1 MLESPCPCLICADD
15 PAAGDGRILD
25 TIRKHGWSA
34 LRIGGGAVEFAY
46 TVGLWHTFRR
56 PEIVMFGLDGEGM
69 QHWLNACV
77 ALGRER
83 GWPEPGEPFEGVLEG
98 FATQLRPVDDS
109 WRDALFGTA
118 HRFYGGV
125 AVPVQQ
131 LVWPDRDGRWPWDD
145 RATASSRNRQ
155 AFAWLPVSAHPA
167 GAWRLV
173 GELEPGFPFPV
184 GPDSWALTTRA
195 VLDGVRPVARVS
207 LDEGA
212 YDVLDGRGYDAD
224 DLCLAFLGDLVI
236 AYPDLAM
243 CADLGE
249 GQVAI
254 TGDDRVW
261 LRAQLAEH
269 ERRESSRVWESAKP
283 R

>member
-1 MLESPCPCLICADD
+1 MSESRCPCLICAED
-15 PAAGDGRILD
+15 PGGRDTGIVD
-25 TIRKHGWSA
+25 TIREHGWSA
-34 LRIGGGAVEFAY
+34 LRVEGGISFAY

-56 PEIVMFGLDGEGM
+56 PEIAMFGLDGEGM

-77 ALGRER
+77 ALGREQ
-83 GWPEPGEPFEGVLEG
+83 GWPEQGDPFEGVLAG

-118 HRFYGGV
+118 HRFYRGF
-125 AVPVQQ
+125 AVPVLQ
-131 LVWPDRDGRWPWDD
+131 LVWPDRDGHWPWEEQ
-145 RATASSRNRQ
+145 ATASSRNRQ
-155 AFAWLPVSAHPA
+155 AFAWLPVAEHPA

-195 VLDGVRPVARVS
+195 VLDGDRPVVRVG

-212 YDVLDGRGYDAD
+212 YDVLDERGYDAD
-224 DLCLAFLGDLVI
+224 DLCLAFLGDLVVS
-236 AYPDLAM
+236 YPHLAA

-249 GQVAI
+249 GQIAV
-254 TGDDRVW
+254 TNGDQVW
-261 LRAQLAEH
+261 IRAQQGRGD
-269 ERRESSRVWESAKP
+269 RRASRHAWESAKP